1 MLVKIQAVLER
12 QDSSCVK
19 DYFINPDYITNASFS
34 EDERLS
40 ISMIDG
46 TRYVICDP
54 SQIENSARKSMEIQ
68 ALYDQFQAVVQKQ
81 EDEEFDLWVDT
92 YYSGVNFAEY
102 PEDWQR

>member
-54 SQIENSARKSMEIQ
+54 S
-68 ALYDQFQAVVQKQ
+68 
-81 EDEEFDLWVDT
+81 
-92 YYSGVNFAEY
+92 
-102 PEDWQR
+102 